1 MMNKQKSFHLG
12 AAEKTAHVFGV
23 LLAVFC
29 RDDDLVLFGGLDFG
43 SVRVAF
49 DEHFCGDQSFAR
61 DSDSSDVGVVRGVL
75 QFALLPLGL

>member
-29 RDDDLVLFGGLDFG
+29 RDDDLVLFGWLDFG
-43 SVRVAF
+43 SIRVAF
-49 DEHFCGDQSFAR
+49 DEYLCGDQSFGC
-61 DSDSSDVGVVRGVL
+61 DSDRSDVRVVRGVL
-75 QFALLPLGL
+75 QFALLLLGV